1 MRGASA
7 LDQLLT
13 EFKDAPI
20 KVMVVWEPVLKT
32 DFAAPLNRV
41 LGLLHDPRVAQHW
54 DPERILSADLV
65 RSVNENPSRYGR
77 EEPLPADFIA
87 WDVVAVFGKDARWDR
102 DLPPPAYYGGPV
114 VEAIEE
120 ARKAIEEEVGGTS
133 PVTAPTG
140 SPPHSGSQR

>member
-1 MRGASA
+1 VRGASA
-7 LDQLLT
+7 LDQLLA

-54 DPERILSADLV
+54 DPERILSTDLV

-87 WDVVAVFGKDARWDR
+87 WDVVAVFGRDARWDGN
-102 DLPPPAYYGGPV
+102 LPPPMHYDGPV
-114 VEAIEE
+114 IEAMEE
-120 ARKAIEEEVGGTS
+120 TRKSIALGLGRRNE
-133 PVTAPTG
+133 
-140 SPPHSGSQR
+140 RF